1 MSSYSYLLSKW
12 LHIEAQ
18 SLKRK
23 YILLVGNQILKQ
35 EYQSKASEKKKKK
48 KLRMGAHIENT
59 THTHSLVFKQVTS
72 PSKRWVCWCV
82 HTSFEH
88 CNIWLRPGYCHV
100 SFNTLSFLNSIP
112 LKQNSYD
119 FKAMTNILLTDRKS
133 RKNNVFTT
141 KMAFQLYVTLYTDLT
156 PEIHRLVKI
165 LSELYIKTSEGQQL
179 VNGPFSLKFA
189 WHFAVLSVLKSG
201 ILSKAMNTWKL
212 EATKVTRWNIYK
224 INDLSNIT

>member
-35 EYQSKASEKKKKK
+35 EYPSMASEKKKK

-59 THTHSLVFKQVTS
+59 THKHSLVFKQVTS
-72 PSKRWVCWCV
+72 PSKRWICWCV

-100 SFNTLSFLNSIP
+100 SFNTLSFLNSIH

-119 FKAMTNILLTDRKS
+119 FKAMTNIFLTHRKS

-141 KMAFQLYVTLYTDLT
+141 KMAFQLYVTLHTDLT

-179 VNGPFSLKFA
+179 VNGPFSLEFA
-189 WHFAVLSVLKSG
+189 WHFAVLSVLKSC
-201 ILSKAMNTWKL
+201 ILSKAKNTWKL
-212 EATKVTRWNIYK
+212 EARKVTRWNIYK

>member
-1 MSSYSYLLSKW
+1 M
-12 LHIEAQ
+12 
-18 SLKRK
+18 
-23 YILLVGNQILKQ
+23 
-35 EYQSKASEKKKKK
+35 
-48 KLRMGAHIENT
+48 
-59 THTHSLVFKQVTS
+59 
-72 PSKRWVCWCV
+72 
-82 HTSFEH
+82 
-88 CNIWLRPGYCHV
+88 

-212 EATKVTRWNIYK
+212 EATKVTR
-224 INDLSNIT
+224 